1 MGYTDRRL
9 QLTLLADFYNKGVPG
24 EGFKFSPSGI
34 YTQPAATDYEGYINY
49 IKDRP
54 INDNPEIG
62 LFHTV
67 SHTLSGYASEADYNV
82 GTDPFGVASNIAIP
96 MLAINALD
104 DPVCVEGNIEYKFFT
119 EQSDWWC

>member
-1 MGYTDRRL
+1 MQMT
-9 QLTLLADFYNKGVPG
+9 T
-24 EGFKFSPSGI
+24 
-34 YTQPAATDYEGYINY
+34 
-49 IKDRP
+49 
-54 INDNPEIG
+54 IG

-67 SHTLSGYASEADYNV
+67 SHTLSGYASEADYNA

-119 EQSDWWC
+119 EQSDCSILASRHAHS